1 MVSKALIDEYGRRV
15 LMGSKPVR
23 YRGSYVLMMERACKN
38 FAQKALLLAAERTDF
53 LFT

>member
-1 MVSKALIDEYGRRV
+1 MVSKTLIDEYGRKV

-38 FAQKALLLAAERTDF
+38 FAQKACVMKKTVLC
-53 LFT
+53 